1 MRVLGSSLLAVP
13 FVVTAV
19 LLGSATTPVS
29 ALASPGPY
37 PMPFQNADYDARFI
51 PSSSPLHAN
60 PRRRSRAF
68 DRNTTTHSGHHT
80 FHPSTSM
87 GTLSGHKV
95 HASAPATPSASRF
108 HKRQL
113 KLNSSDQGEANHACR
128 NSCVGKTAQG
138 ELVAKH
144 PFLLHPALP
153 ASERKTLRRHP
164 RAAPTCQ
171 NRPVPRC
178 RRESRRNDPL

>member
-108 HKRQL
+108 HKRQHASL
-113 KLNSSDQGEANHACR
+113 DVLLQSLSGYSSGSQSDSQD
-128 NSCVGKTAQG
+128 
-138 ELVAKH
+138 
-144 PFLLHPALP
+144 
-153 ASERKTLRRHP
+153 LRE
-164 RAAPTCQ
+164 C
-171 NRPVPRC
+171 
-178 RRESRRNDPL
+178 